1 LKCTGKPI
9 PRSARNGLSGQTK
22 ALNPKN
28 LERITTKNVKLK
40 GRKGSEE
47 RKSLK
52 EV

>member
-1 LKCTGKPI
+1 LKCAGKPI

-28 LERITTKNVKLK
+28 PEHIATKNVKNK
-40 GRKGSEE
+40 GRKCSEE
-47 RKSLK
+47 RAYK